1 MTSHCVMHD
10 IMGIL
15 LMLLWFL
22 CFRTSWRHLIG
33 CLQRRDQRDWLRGE
47 LRGRR
52 RGVIK
57 LYKLEKR
64 GNSENVTRLFGKVTQ
79 QQVLL
84 IWVQCQAVLI
94 HAWSIYHSL
103 AKLWNHRNGFL
114 SICWQKCHCLGDD
127 QQNRHVGCASN
138 EIMYLALNV
147 TDTTQQSEGVVQIIY
162 TEPREMMYQNKHEQA
177 CSPVH
182 EVRFK
187 HPKHVQPLPSLSFR
201 KIPNVH
207 LYQFN
212 YC

>member
-1 MTSHCVMHD
+1 MTYHCVMHD
-10 IMGIL
+10 IMGFL
-15 LMLLWFL
+15 FMLLWFL

-33 CLQRRDQRDWLRGE
+33 CLQRRDRRDWLRGE

-64 GNSENVTRLFGKVTQ
+64 GNSENVTRLFVKVTS
-79 QQVLL
+79 QQVSL
-84 IWVQCQAVLI
+84 IWIQCQAVLI

-103 AKLWNHRNGFL
+103 AKLENHRNGFL
-114 SICWQKCHCLGDD
+114 SICCHCRQKCHCLG
-127 QQNRHVGCASN
+127 VGCACN
-138 EIMYLALNV
+138 EIIYLALNV

-187 HPKHVQPLPSLSFR
+187 HQNMYNPYLAC
-201 KIPNVH
+201 H
-207 LYQFN
+207 LKN
-212 YC
+212 A